1 VSGAA
6 EIDVWQRLL
15 APESAPLVAAAA
27 GAVNVA
33 SIDRLRRAWPR
44 DLVQAALV
52 LAEARRKAAAKFPE
66 PAKLVADPPG
76 VEQATSHVVAMHKAR
91 RFDGTSTAIID
102 LCCGIGGDAM
112 ALARAGAV
120 TAIDVRP
127 LRAFMAERNADCAAR
142 CADVET
148 SEIERLVPEGAAFHV
163 DPARRDEG
171 GGRHARLA
179 DHRPGP
185 AFLARLLRAR
195 PDGAIKLGPGVDIAA
210 VAALFAPDHP
220 WELEIVSERGAL
232 VQAIAWCGRLA
243 LHPGER
249 TATRLPEGRSLTAR
263 PRPLPAPSGG
273 SALDRYLVLVD
284 PAAERAGLSGAAI
297 EGLPVREVHPGLG
310 ILTSGERVTGP
321 WIEAHE
327 VLAEMPW
334 RVENVRGW
342 LAHRGAGVVTVRTRG
357 GAADTDAAQHR
368 LRGDG
373 STPYTVFVLRL
384 GRSVRAVVVGTA
396 REPE

>member
-1 VSGAA
+1 MTGAA
-6 EIDVWQRLL
+6 EIDLWQRLL
-15 APESAPLVAAAA
+15 ALESAPLVAAAA
-27 GAVNVA
+27 GAADVA
-33 SIDRLRRAWPR
+33 AIDRLRRSWPR
-44 DLVQAALV
+44 DLVQAALM

-66 PAKLVADPPG
+66 PARLVADPAG

-91 RFDGTSTAIID
+91 RFDAAGAAIVD

-112 ALARAGAV
+112 ALARAGTV

-127 LRAFMAERNADCAAR
+127 VRAFMAERNAACAAL

-148 SEIERLVPEGAAFHV
+148 SEIAALVPAGALFHV

-171 GGRHARLA
+171 GARRTRLA
-179 DHRPGP
+179 DHRPGS

-195 PDGAIKLGPGVDIAA
+195 PDGAIKLGPGIDIAA
-210 VAALFAPDHP
+210 VAALFAPDHS

-249 TATRLPEGRSLTAR
+249 TATRLPEGRALTAR

-273 SALDRYLVLVD
+273 SGVDRYLVLVD
-284 PAAERAGLSGAAI
+284 PAVERAGLSGAAVA
-297 EGLPVREVHPGLG
+297 GMPVREVHPGLG
-310 ILTSGERVTGP
+310 ILTSGERVSGP

-327 VLAEMPW
+327 VLAELPW
-334 RVENVRGW
+334 RVEKVRAW

-357 GAADTDAAQHR
+357 GAADTDAAQQQ

-373 STPYTVFVLRL
+373 SIPYVVFVLRL
-384 GRSVRAVVVGTA
+384 GRAVRAVIVGAA